1 LVRAP
6 INPRLEEEPGQFEG
20 LGNQQETAQ
29 TMEDPQRLYVE
40 DLSVVRGFD
49 FACFYKL
56 EIQGGVNDAWLSGFT
71 YAERCLSVSVLSKT
85 PVGFR

>member
-1 LVRAP
+1 
-6 INPRLEEEPGQFEG
+6 
-20 LGNQQETAQ
+20 
-29 TMEDPQRLYVE
+29 MEDPQRLYVE